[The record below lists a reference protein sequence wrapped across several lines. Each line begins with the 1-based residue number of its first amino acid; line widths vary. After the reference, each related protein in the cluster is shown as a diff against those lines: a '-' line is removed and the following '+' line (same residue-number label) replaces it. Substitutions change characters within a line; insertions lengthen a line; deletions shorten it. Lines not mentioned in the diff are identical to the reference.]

1 MAKRRF
7 TIVLI
12 KPSHYDD
19 DGYVIQWRRS
29 TIPSNSL
36 ASVYGLLAECAEER
50 VLGADV
56 DIEIEVY
63 DECNTIVDIP
73 AISKR
78 ILADSGFVALVGVQS
93 NQFPRA
99 LDIGRQFRKRGVTVA
114 VGGFHVSGCIAML
127 PELPP
132 DLKEAQAL
140 GHDPVCGR
148 GRRPAWRTSCAIS
161 TSGQPKP
168 VYNYLN
174 DMPDMASAAIPV
186 LPRPVVTRVA
196 GHYTSFDAG
205 RGCPFQCSFCTIIN
219 VQGRKSRYRTAD
231 DVEAIV
237 RANAAQDVTRFFVTD
252 DNFARNRNWEPILD
266 RLIELRESRASRSGS
281 CCRSTRSATAFR
293 ASSKRRRGPAATPS
307 SSGSRTSIPQSL
319 MGAKKRQNKIWEY
332 RDMLQAWRR
341 AKVMTWAGYIL
352 GFPTDTPESIAR
364 DIETIKR
371 ELPID
376 ILEFFFLT
384 PAAGLGGPQGPSSQ
398 GGAHGSGHEQLRS
411 RACLRRPRDHV
422 GGDVARRL
430 SRRLGALLLRRACRD
445 RASPGGG
452 ERHQSA
458 QDRRRDDG
466 LFRIVADRGRAPAAI
481 RLCPAQDPDAAPAW
495 SAGRQSACVLSLARV
510 GLLVGRRKM
519 GGARAA
525 LPHDPAPGARR
536 QGRRG
541 LRRRGAQPATEVD
554 HEHDFVDRLSPTRF
568 PTPTARRSGRP
579 RKSLLS
585 RVQAKRRLA
594 NLLSTRTRN
603 SPMDDEASGEV
614 TETVR
619 ATTGLYQR
627 PL

>member
-1 MAKRRF
+1 MAKRKF

-36 ASVYGLLAECAEER
+36 ASVYGLLLECAEAH
-50 VLGADV
+50 VLGPDV
-56 DIEIEVY
+56 EIGFEIY
-63 DECNTIVDIP
+63 DECNTIVDFP

-78 ILADSGFVALVGVQS
+78 ILGHSGMVALVGVQS

-99 LDIGRQFRKRGVTVA
+99 LDIGRQFRKQGVTVA

-140 GHDPVCGR
+140 GMILYAGEGENRLAEFLKDVD
-148 GRRPAWRTSCAIS
+148 
-161 TSGQPKP
+161 SGKPKP

-174 DMPDMASAAIPV
+174 DMPDMAAAAIPV
-186 LPRPVVTRVA
+186 LPRPVVTKVA

-219 VQGRKSRYRTAD
+219 VQGRKSRYRTPD

-237 RANAAQDVTRFFVTD
+237 RANAAQGVTRFFVTD

-266 RLIELRESRASRSGS
+266 RLIELRENQGFRIRLLLQVDTLCHRIPGFIEKAARAG
-281 CCRSTRSATAFR
+281 CNAVFI
-293 ASSKRRRGPAATPS
+293 GLENINPA
-307 SSGSRTSIPQSL
+307 SL

-332 RDMLQAWRR
+332 REMLQMWRR

-384 PAAGLGGPQGPSSQ
+384 PLPGSEDHKTLHLK
-398 GGAHGSGHEQLRS
+398 GAWMEADMNNYDLE
-411 RACLRRPRDHV
+411 HV
-422 GGDVARRL
+422 CANHAIMSADYVARRL
-430 SRRLGALLLRRACRD
+430 SRRLEALLLGRACRD
-445 RASPGGG
+445 GAPPRGR
-452 ERHQSA
+452 ERHQPA
-458 QDRRRDDG
+458 QDHRRDDG
-466 LFRIVADRGRAPAAI
+466 VLRCIADRARAPAPV
-481 RLCPAQDPDAAPAW
+481 RLCAPQDQDAAQAW
-495 SAGRQSACVLSLARV
+495 SAGLEPAGVLSVASV
-510 GLLVGRRKM
+510 GLPVGRGKV
-519 GGARAA
+519 GVARAA
-525 LPHDPAPGARR
+525 IPLNPAPRARR

-541 LRRRGAQPATEVD
+541 LCRRGAQ
-554 HEHDFVDRLSPTRF
+554 
-568 PTPTARRSGRP
+568 ARG
-579 RKSLLS
+579 
-585 RVQAKRRLA
+585 
-594 NLLSTRTRN
+594 
-603 SPMDDEASGEV
+603 
-614 TETVR
+614 
-619 ATTGLYQR
+619 
-627 PL
+627 